1 MSIITYTGI
10 TTASHRGRSVCVAP
24 ASVRVVPSHA
34 TLVST
39 PVSTGA
45 IAGFGAAWAPMSGA
59 VETFPQAGTRA
70 ATDLKAALGA
80 TTFNP
85 GYRTWSP
92 PSG

>member
-1 MSIITYTGI
+1 MS
-10 TTASHRGRSVCVAP
+10 V
-24 ASVRVVPSHA
+24 
-34 TLVST
+34 
-39 PVSTGA
+39 
-45 IAGFGAAWAPMSGA
+45 A